1 MTDLELICL
10 TIFGCVFVISVAL
23 GGGLKT
29 EIIKII

>member
-23 GGGLKT
+23 GGGFK
-29 EIIKII
+29 KRK

>member
-23 GGGLKT
+23 GGGFKNSN
-29 EIIKII
+29 K